1 MRSADC
7 AGMAEADCSSISHRY
22 TNPQHALI
30 VKVGCP
36 NRHIRS
42 DLRELQKLVGTGK
55 GAGLSSIPPSG
66 AILKHIAKQWGVVIL
81 FLTDGT
87 IEKDHNKV
95 ERTIRPIAI
104 CRQYKIFAGDQA
116 GVQNWFIQASLI
128 EPCQVN
134 GIEPH
139 GYMTWRITAFA
150 NGYRLTQI
158 SKLLKSDRNLT
169 VCSELRFR
177 SACCQGS
184 FYH

>member
-1 MRSADC
+1 MLAVRIDTSVPIFANFKNWLAQARGQVSAQS
-7 AGMAEADCSSISHRY
+7 A
-22 TNPQHALI
+22 
-30 VKVGCP
+30 
-36 NRHIRS
+36 
-42 DLRELQKLVGTGK
+42 
-55 GAGLSSIPPSG
+55 PSG
-66 AILKHIAKQWGVVIL
+66 ATLKRIAKHRGVLIL
-81 FLTDGT
+81 FLTNGT
-87 IEKDHNKV
+87 IKMDHNTV

-104 CRQYKIFAGDQA
+104 SRQYRILAGDQA
-116 GVQNWFIQASLI
+116 AVQNWVIQASLI

-150 NGYRLTQI
+150 NGHRLTQI
-158 SKLLKSDRNLT
+158 SELLKSDRNLT